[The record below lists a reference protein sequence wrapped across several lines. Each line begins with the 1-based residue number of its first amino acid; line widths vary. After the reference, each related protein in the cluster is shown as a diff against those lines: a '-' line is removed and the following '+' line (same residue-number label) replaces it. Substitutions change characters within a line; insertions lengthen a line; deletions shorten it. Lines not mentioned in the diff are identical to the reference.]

1 MNIELNNSSEYE
13 VEYVEKE
20 ESTPVR
26 KYRKFQVLIYLGCL
40 LLAFL
45 VWCYAN
51 YLDDPIIQKEV
62 TLVITLDGVHSDKLL
77 RSTHKI
83 VIYGEK
89 SVISEID
96 EIRNNVNQ
104 NEFVVGSTTITKE
117 IDFPEGVHSHETT
130 VEVKL
135 RDESK

>member
-13 VEYVEKE
+13 VEYVEE
-20 ESTPVR
+20 TESSPVK
-26 KYRKFQVLIYLGCL
+26 KYRKFQLLIYLGCL

-62 TLVITLDGVHSDKLL
+62 TLVITLDGVNSDQIVT
-77 RSTHKI
+77 STHKI

-89 SVISEID
+89 SVIAEIV
-96 EIRNNVNQ
+96 EIKNNVNQ
-104 NEFVVGSTTITKE
+104 NEFDKDSTTITKE
-117 IDFPEGVHSHETT
+117 IDFPEGVHSHKTT
-130 VEVKL
+130 VEIQL
-135 RDESK
+135 RDKTK